1 MIFLL
6 RVVLHPL
13 LSRRFIQFYVRFIL
27 AGDLSILRIISLG
40 RAHER
45 LQRNESCADGQRRG
59 PLVLENV
66 KANST
71 SLGADVG
78 MPNLCLELHLW
89 GLEGIVCGNYYVD
102 IEDATLIA
110 SIFL

>member
-1 MIFLL
+1 ML
-6 RVVLHPL
+6 
-13 LSRRFIQFYVRFIL
+13 VRFVL
-27 AGDLSILRIISLG
+27 TGDLSILGIIRLG

-45 LQRNESCADGQRRG
+45 LQRNESCADSERRG
-59 PLVLENV
+59 PLVLQNV
-66 KANST
+66 EANST

-89 GLEGIVCGNYYVD
+89 RLEGIIWGNYYVD
-102 IEDATLIA
+102 VEDATLVA